1 MKTSIFIFLMS
12 FGLNTVSAQ
21 SNMLSPVQIE
31 EDVNVFITAL
41 KKAHPGLDVYLNQF
55 QLDSLFEEL
64 KVNQEEMELKDF
76 YTSLLKTVTSIG
88 DGHTDLYEGKL
99 FREIYPYLEST
110 MPFEFCIVNKDIYVS
125 KFYDNTFGISKYSQV
140 SSINGKPSDE
150 ILEILYSLTPADG
163 HNTGFKEAYNEKILS
178 RQFAKL
184 IEFSEEYTIVIEHPD
199 NSIKTINVNGVHDSI
214 IHKNYYDKTP
224 LNFELNKS
232 DNYAI
237 LTANTFQYRLIVEG
251 GFDYHKFLEQSFEEL
266 KKSKVENLI
275 IDLREN
281 YGGDNILAIT
291 LYSYLTDGQFK
302 AMSSSLTKLHDTI
315 SVSPYSNF
323 PKGNYPFERTH
334 EIKPIENGF
343 YELNNGIDS
352 KALYNSDFIYKGPNK
367 KAENISKNKFDGTIY
382 CLTSG
387 LTFSAAANFST
398 LLSRNENVLFIGQET
413 GGANGI
419 FCGGG
424 FYTVTLPNSQF
435 VLQIPFMRRCV
446 EGLEVAEQGFRIIPD
461 YTIDKDIESMK
472 KGEDNGLT
480 KAKELIKTTP
490 NKTYKQ

>member
-1 MKTSIFIFLMS
+1 
-12 FGLNTVSAQ
+12 
-21 SNMLSPVQIE
+21 
-31 EDVNVFITAL
+31 
-41 KKAHPGLDVYLNQF
+41 
-55 QLDSLFEEL
+55 
-64 KVNQEEMELKDF
+64 
-76 YTSLLKTVTSIG
+76 
-88 DGHTDLYEGKL
+88 
-99 FREIYPYLEST
+99 
-110 MPFEFCIVNKDIYVS
+110 
-125 KFYDNTFGISKYSQV
+125 
-140 SSINGKPSDE
+140 
-150 ILEILYSLTPADG
+150 
-163 HNTGFKEAYNEKILS
+163 
-178 RQFAKL
+178 
-184 IEFSEEYTIVIEHPD
+184 
-199 NSIKTINVNGVHDSI
+199 
-214 IHKNYYDKTP
+214 
-224 LNFELNKS
+224 
-232 DNYAI
+232 
-237 LTANTFQYRLIVEG
+237 
-251 GFDYHKFLEQSFEEL
+251 
-266 KKSKVENLI
+266 
-275 IDLREN
+275 
-281 YGGDNILAIT
+281 
-291 LYSYLTDGQFK
+291 
-302 AMSSSLTKLHDTI
+302 MSSSLTKLHDTI